1 MLGADDVLLIFA
13 VTMIANLGV
22 EVGAEVVAEW
32 WVNGPG
38 APPGAPDVDP
48 SAAAISPDLFTE
60 IAVKVD
66 QTAQLPGQ
74 VMTLVN
80 GHVDPSMLF
89 WSAQMTQ
96 TLGSGLGLQ

>member
-1 MLGADDVLLIFA
+1 MLGIDDVLFIFMA
-13 VTMIANLGV
+13 TTLANLTV

-38 APPGAPDVDP
+38 APPGAPDIDP
-48 SAAAISPDLFTE
+48 SANGISPDLFTE

-74 VMTLVN
+74 MMTLVN
-80 GHVDPSMLF
+80 GHVDPTVL
-89 WSAQMTQ
+89 WSGQLIQ
-96 TLGSGLGLQ
+96 TLGSGLGVQ